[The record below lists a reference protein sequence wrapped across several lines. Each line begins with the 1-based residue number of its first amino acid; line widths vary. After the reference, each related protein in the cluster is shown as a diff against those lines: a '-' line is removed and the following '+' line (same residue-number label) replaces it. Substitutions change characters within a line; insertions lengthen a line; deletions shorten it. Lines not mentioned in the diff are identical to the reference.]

1 MFPVGT
7 KALIT
12 MVKWA
17 NLDHH
22 LSLSESVGLRLLV
35 KMFEGSIC
43 HYISV
48 TIVPVGLSG
57 ECFAIVTWP
66 RGTNM
71 S

>member
-35 KMFEGSIC
+35 KMFVNSI
-43 HYISV
+43 YQYL
-48 TIVPVGLSG
+48 LS
-57 ECFAIVTWP
+57 FP
-66 RGTNM
+66 
-71 S
+71 